1 MDLRVRIGPLTL
13 KSARAIIEEEFV
25 LPLTVKSL
33 KNPAA
38 TPTYRVERP
47 LAPRETKP
55 RVDSQRHGRHHALEP
70 CDAPDGLSATPSKI
84 TSSLRLDTIFISM
97 VGHRPMRNSETIPP
111 TD

>member
-84 TSSLRLDTIFISM
+84 TSSRVGSASFMLELRLQ
-97 VGHRPMRNSETIPP
+97 E
-111 TD
+111 